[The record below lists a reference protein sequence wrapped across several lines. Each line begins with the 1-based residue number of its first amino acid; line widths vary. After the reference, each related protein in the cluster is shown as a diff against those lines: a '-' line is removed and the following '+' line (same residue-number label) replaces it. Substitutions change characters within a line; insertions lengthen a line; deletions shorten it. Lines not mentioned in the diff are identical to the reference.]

1 MPVELRHGACLLNSL
16 IILNY
21 FTNKLKFYEKKENML
36 PHPLESI
43 ATQRREAALE
53 AAELHRLLKAIRKE
67 QTKQQSV
74 IWQVRHW
81 LGDRLVAWG
90 CQLQGRRM
98 TTLPQLLDREPC
110 CG

>member
-1 MPVELRHGACLLNSL
+1 
-16 IILNY
+16 
-21 FTNKLKFYEKKENML
+21 ML

-43 ATQRREAALE
+43 ATQRQEAALE

-98 TTLPQLLDREPC
+98 TALPQLLDREPC